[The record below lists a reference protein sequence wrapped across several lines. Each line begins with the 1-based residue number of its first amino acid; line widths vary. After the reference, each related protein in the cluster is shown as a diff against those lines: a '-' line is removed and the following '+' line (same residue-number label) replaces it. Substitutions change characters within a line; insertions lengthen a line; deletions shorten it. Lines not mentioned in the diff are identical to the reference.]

1 MIPVLL
7 CYTYPSAKTSKI
19 DTVALRYTTW
29 TVVRQRISKADTV
42 ALQYATWTV
51 VRHEL
56 KYDKKTQNRFR
67 GDSEGRGLL
76 QENFVMGLRLSGE

>member
-51 VRHEL
+51 VRRKL
-56 KYDKKTQNRFR
+56 KCDKSQSTYIFNKHYT
-67 GDSEGRGLL
+67 SL
-76 QENFVMGLRLSGE
+76 

>member
-42 ALQYATWTV
+42 ALQYVFHRA
-51 VRHEL
+51 E
-56 KYDKKTQNRFR
+56 QERF
-67 GDSEGRGLL
+67 SP
-76 QENFVMGLRLSGE
+76 LR